1 MECNVS
7 DAFCSQKKQLK
18 RWDSLRVVN
27 RTVSSIGSRVVG
39 SMRGARSKPAT
50 VRGSTK
56 AATVSKGTAKAAVIA
71 PVAFKSQLFGVALHV
86 LMERQQQAAQAVKS
100 DENQRGAG
108 MCVPILVNKLVEHLQ
123 VRGCKE
129 EGVLRLAASREDTEK
144 LKQQLEH
151 DVTAPD
157 LYATSIHVIGDVLKH
172 FIRELPNSLFDASKW
187 DRWMAIAEVEKA
199 EERAKQ
205 CKGLLLELEH
215 SNRAFITVLFHLMAL
230 MVQKKKLTKMDAV
243 NLSRVMAP
251 NLLRDPDPVRE
262 YSAIP
267 KVSIIVE
274 TMITHYAVV
283 FREMDLQYRIVN
295 TINYRKA
302 AQSRP
307 SKKGAVAAMRS
318 APPPP
323 PAAKASA
330 TAALA
335 PPLKKQRSEM
345 AVDKAQVPPLKRS
358 KTESFRK

>member
-1 MECNVS
+1 
-7 DAFCSQKKQLK
+7 
-18 RWDSLRVVN
+18 
-27 RTVSSIGSRVVG
+27 VVG

-50 VRGSTK
+50 VRGAAK
-56 AATVSKGTAKAAVIA
+56 QATVSKATKPVAA
-71 PVAFKSQLFGVALHV
+71 PVAFKSQLFGVPLHV
-86 LMERQQQAAQAVKS
+86 LMERQQQAAHAVKS
-100 DENQRGAG
+100 DENQKVGAS

-129 EGVLRLAASREDTEK
+129 EGVLRLAASREETEK

-187 DRWMAIAEVEKA
+187 DRWMSIADIEKA
-199 EERAKQ
+199 EERARQ
-205 CKGLLLELEH
+205 CKALLLELEH
-215 SNRAFITVLFHLMAL
+215 SNRALITVLFHLMAL

-267 KVSIIVE
+267 KVSIIAE

-283 FREMDLQYRIVN
+283 FREMDVQYRMVN

-307 SKKGAVAAMRS
+307 SKKGAAAMRS

-323 PAAKASA
+323 PPRSSA
-330 TAALA
+330 TVAA
-335 PPLKKQRSEM
+335 PPLKKQKSEM
-345 AVDKAQVPPLKRS
+345 MCDKAQVPPLKRS
-358 KTESFRK
+358 KTESFKK